1 MNKPENSGIKPINFL
16 KEIKI
21 NDEIISKYQDGT
33 IDPLTFIKSVGHK
46 KILKGLRE
54 GKINYLE
61 FLLLFGANPELIR
74 EFNYKEISD
83 LARTTL
89 ALSKNILVDIPI
101 IPDFDH
107 DNLDITNLE
116 CFIEGEPHLYSS
128 RITIGAT
135 HLRFFAQRCEN
146 MEDKK
151 VHYFYQRMYLLKED
165 KIIKVKINSITT
177 MFSYQINNR
186 NELDYGYDIDFFVE
200 EIDKEGRVI
209 SSMDRQIIIPKN
221 VSHYVANQL
230 NRDINREDKTFAMI
244 YHTLNKFVNE
254 GMLNKEDITITTG
267 KGNLSKK

>member
-21 NDEIISKYQDGT
+21 NDEIISKYQDGI

-54 GKINYLE
+54 GRINYLE

-83 LARTTL
+83 LASTTL
-89 ALSKNILVDIPI
+89 ALSKNLLVDIPI

-116 CFIEGEPHLYSS
+116 CFIEGDPYVYSS
-128 RITIGAT
+128 HITIGAT

-146 MEDKK
+146 IEDKK
-151 VHYFYQRMYLLKED
+151 VHYFYQRMYLLKDD
-165 KIIKVKINSITT
+165 KIIRVKINSITT
-177 MFSYQINNR
+177 MVEYQENKRIKS
-186 NELDYGYDIDFFVE
+186 DFAFDIDFLAD
-200 EIDKEGRVI
+200 EIAKDGSII
-209 SSMDRQIIIPKN
+209 SSIDRQIVLKN
-221 VSHYVANQL
+221 APYSVYLQL
-230 NRDINREDKTFAMI
+230 NRDIHREDKTFVKI
-244 YHTLNKFVNE
+244 YHTLKGFVDD
-254 GMLNKEDITITTG
+254 GILNKEDITITTG
-267 KGNLSKK
+267 EGKLTKK